1 MRIAD
6 RFVTVV
12 PAVTVPAR
20 AIAAGYVPLI
30 RLPCGRTGP
39 LPAPARQGASG
50 SAPRTMTAGTKTVLV
65 EGVRYVVTASML
77 NLRAEPD
84 IDAEMLRVL
93 ETGDAVTV
101 LELMDGQWARV
112 SSENASLGDLE
123 CYVAK
128 AYLGK
133 R

>member
-1 MRIAD
+1 
-6 RFVTVV
+6 
-12 PAVTVPAR
+12 
-20 AIAAGYVPLI
+20 
-30 RLPCGRTGP
+30 
-39 LPAPARQGASG
+39 
-50 SAPRTMTAGTKTVLV
+50 MTAGTKTVLV